1 MGEAVTKTVSIIGPD
16 SARVTACAEKLRE
29 LVRPGTTVIVG
40 AGPEARPDVV
50 VAVVGDPTAEDVD
63 IAQAVSESVGFV
75 VLIVDATPR
84 PWPHYPGWHSVES
97 VEGAATLVNRACVD
111 LTAWA
116 GDAQRADAERLER
129 VRMAIRLASHRISAE
144 LLGEVLGEPPGEQA
158 KVRDRKGGAGSGTS
172 AGASAGLGVGA
183 GAGVSES
190 EAEQL
195 HQRFVQRLRV
205 AVAEQGVC
213 FPRVDTGSPALSAA
227 AVSSTAPTP
236 PHSSPRPT
244 RERISGWALAAA
256 GGLAGAAGV
265 GALTYRITGSAL
277 AAIVAALL
285 VWCALVGVR
294 LWLVRSRH
302 RAAQRRANAQ
312 RLREVWIALVADV
325 ISRLHIPRIA
335 DTIPTLPRGLNT
347 HARRALL

>member
-1 MGEAVTKTVSIIGPD
+1 MTKTVSIIGPD

-97 VEGAATLVNRACVD
+97 VEDAATLVNRACVD

-158 KVRDRKGGAGSGTS
+158 KARDRQGGA
-172 AGASAGLGVGA
+172 GA

-195 HQRFVQRLRV
+195 HHRFVQRLRV

-227 AVSSTAPTP
+227 PHSPTA
-236 PHSSPRPT
+236 PHSSPPPT

-302 RAAQRRANAQ
+302 RAAERRANAQ

-325 ISRLHIPRIA
+325 ISHLHIPRIA

-347 HARRALL
+347 HAR

>member
-1 MGEAVTKTVSIIGPD
+1 MTKTVSIIGPD

-97 VEGAATLVNRACVD
+97 VADAATLVNRACVD

-144 LLGEVLGEPPGEQA
+144 LLGEVLGESPGEQA
-158 KVRDRKGGAGSGTS
+158 KARDRKGGAGLS
-172 AGASAGLGVGA
+172 AGSAS

-213 FPRVDTGSPALSAA
+213 FPRVDTASPALSAA
-227 AVSSTAPTP
+227 VVSSTAPTP
-236 PHSSPRPT
+236 SHSSPRPT

-265 GALTYRITGSAL
+265 GALTYRISGSSL
-277 AAIVAALL
+277 AAIAAALL

-347 HARRALL
+347 HAR

>member
-1 MGEAVTKTVSIIGPD
+1 MYGGKWGEAVTKTVSIIGPD

-97 VEGAATLVNRACVD
+97 VEDAATLVNRACVD

-158 KVRDRKGGAGSGTS
+158 KARDRQGGA
-172 AGASAGLGVGA
+172 GA

-195 HQRFVQRLRV
+195 HHRFVQRLRV

-227 AVSSTAPTP
+227 PHSPTA
-236 PHSSPRPT
+236 PHSSPPPT

-265 GALTYRITGSAL
+265 GALTYRIISSAV

-347 HARRALL
+347 HAR

>member
-1 MGEAVTKTVSIIGPD
+1 MTKTVSIIGPD

-97 VEGAATLVNRACVD
+97 VEDAATLVNRACVD

-158 KVRDRKGGAGSGTS
+158 KARDRKGS
-172 AGASAGLGVGA
+172 AGARAGVGA

-236 PHSSPRPT
+236 PHSSPHSSPRPT

-277 AAIVAALL
+277 AAIAAALL
-285 VWCALVGVR
+285 MWCALVGVR

-335 DTIPTLPRGLNT
+335 DTILTLPRGLNT
-347 HARRALL
+347 HAR

>member
-1 MGEAVTKTVSIIGPD
+1 MADVRGKVGEAVTKTVSIIGPD

-97 VEGAATLVNRACVD
+97 VEDAATLVNRACVD

-144 LLGEVLGEPPGEQA
+144 LLGEVLGESPGEQA
-158 KVRDRKGGAGSGTS
+158 KARDRQG
-172 AGASAGLGVGA
+172 GA

-195 HQRFVQRLRV
+195 HHRFVQRLRV

-227 AVSSTAPTP
+227 PHSPTA
-236 PHSSPRPT
+236 PHSSPPPT

-265 GALTYRITGSAL
+265 GALTYRIISSAL

-347 HARRALL
+347 HAR